1 MLSILIL
8 FVLLAAA
15 GLGAWRGWRRNTP
28 ESLIRLAV
36 LFFCALLSALLS
48 PWVARCLP
56 VSLYEAVME
65 LMLVRGENVSYESLD
80 EILHGFARGLAAP
93 LIFLILFLLFL
104 GVSSLI
110 LSILFASSHREARKP
125 NGEDKTDMIR
135 EKIAG
140 SVIGGLMGLFICVIC
155 FSPLTGTLRTA
166 DHTIEVIRSLD
177 GVQIAVPDTSTR
189 ETIHSYAENRA
200 MKIMYGGGGQLLYE
214 TSAKGYIRGEYFS
227 VGEELSA
234 CTELL
239 NDLSNLTDRMMTGE
253 RLSEE
258 SIQELREIL
267 KRTDKSPVCRLILL
281 GQVNEQADRWLD
293 RLNEE
298 ENMAVVM
305 PVLEVLLEELPGRM
319 SYETVCTDLITVVD
333 VMEACYDMDFEGM
346 NYEGMLTYLGEEG
359 GMDNI
364 NRIIQQNPRLS
375 VAVSSLSEVV
385 TRCFYRA
392 VDAQQEN
399 LPENYWALIS
409 DLTNTLNSSATYSD
423 ARREDTISNCL
434 QDYAQIMGFQANSQI
449 LQCVTYSIMDAYR
462 DRSAV
467 TEWDIVSMFSGN
479 AE

>member
-1 MLSILIL
+1 MLFFLIL

-48 PWVARCLP
+48 PWIARCLP
-56 VSLYEAVME
+56 VSLYKAVLK
-65 LMLVRGENVSYESLD
+65 LMRVRGEYASYDSFD
-80 EILHGFARGLAAP
+80 EILRGFARGLAAP

-110 LSILFASSHREARKP
+110 LSILFARSHREARKP
-125 NGEDKTDMIR
+125 NGADKTDMIR

-140 SVIGGLMGLFICVIC
+140 SVIGGLMGLCICVIC

-166 DHTIEVIRSLD
+166 DRAIEVIRSLD
-177 GVQIAVPDTSTR
+177 GVRIAVPNASTR

-239 NDLSNLTDRMMTGE
+239 NDMNDLTDRMMSGE

-267 KRTDKSPVCRLILL
+267 ERTDKSPVCRLILL
-281 GQVNEQADRWLD
+281 GQVNEQTDLWID

-305 PVLEVLLEELPGRM
+305 PVLEVLLEELKDKM
-319 SYETVCTDLITVVD
+319 SYETVCTDLLTVVD
-333 VMEACYDMDFEGM
+333 VMDICHDMDFEGK
-346 NYEGMLTYLGEEG
+346 NYEWMMTYLGEEG
-359 GMDNI
+359 GMDDI
-364 NRIIQQNPRLS
+364 NRIIQQNPRLG

-392 VDAQQEN
+392 VDAQQEVF
-399 LPENYWALIS
+399 PQNYWALIS

-423 ARREDTISNCL
+423 SRRLGTISNCL
-434 QDYAQIMGFQANSQI
+434 QDYAQIMGFHANSQV
-449 LQCVTYSIMDAYR
+449 LQCATYSIMNEYR
-462 DRSAV
+462 DRSVV
-467 TEWDIVSMFSGN
+467 TEWDIVSLFRGD